1 LSTRT
6 TEPATAEQILVRLEQ
21 MPVSSRHLRIRLFV
35 GIATFFDGID
45 ALAIAYVLPVLVTV
59 WDISPHRVGILIS
72 AGYLGQLFGALFAG
86 WMAERIG
93 RLPTMAYTVATYAIF
108 SLLCALSWDYTSLL
122 VFRTLQGLGLG
133 GEVPVAAAYINEFA
147 RAKGRGRFVLL
158 YEQVYSAG
166 RLMAA
171 LLGVWVVTRFGWRY
185 MFLFGGLPALLV
197 VFLRRCLPE
206 SPRWLASQGRL
217 EEADR
222 VVTELETKAPV
233 QVTRAML
240 HDQPVRARP
249 AEKAQWKELFQG
261 AYRSRTFTSW
271 AVWFIAFL
279 LLNGLATW
287 VPTLYVT
294 VFRLPVQ
301 TSLRYGAI
309 SSIAGFAGCVTVA
322 LLIDWS
328 GRRLWYVGAFS
339 LAGLACVGLWFF
351 GAWSAVAVV
360 VIASV
365 TAFAANSIAMLVFLH
380 TPEIYPTRIRA
391 LATSVASAWLRVASI
406 AAPLFIGFTI
416 GTYRLGAVFLVLGVM
431 AWIGALITGLF
442 SMETKD
448 RVLEEI
454 SP

>member
-1 LSTRT
+1 
-6 TEPATAEQILVRLEQ
+6 
-21 MPVSSRHLRIRLFV
+21 MPVSSGRLRIRLFV
-35 GIATFFDGID
+35 GIATLFDGID
-45 ALAIAYVLPVLVTV
+45 ALAIAYVLPVLVGV
-59 WDISPHRVGILIS
+59 WDISPHRIGILIS
-72 AGYLGQLFGALFAG
+72 AGYVGQLFGALFAG

-93 RLPTMAYTVATYAIF
+93 RLPTMVYTVATYAVF

-122 VFRTLQGLGLG
+122 VFRTVQGLGLG
-133 GEVPVAAAYINEFA
+133 GEVPVAAAYVNEFA

-197 VFLRRCLPE
+197 IFLRRCLPE
-206 SPRWLASQGRL
+206 SPRWLVSQGRL
-217 EEADR
+217 EDADR
-222 VVTELETKAPV
+222 VVTQMETNAPV
-233 QVTRAML
+233 QATRAML
-240 HDQPVRARP
+240 HDQPVRDRP
-249 AEKAQWKELFQG
+249 AEKAQWKELFHG
-261 AYRSRTFTSW
+261 TYRSRTFTSW

-339 LAGLACVGLWFF
+339 LAGLACVGLWLF
-351 GAWSAVAVV
+351 GAGSPVAVV
-360 VIASV
+360 IIASV
-365 TAFAANSIAMLVFLH
+365 TTFAANSIAMLVFLH

>member
-1 LSTRT
+1 M
-6 TEPATAEQILVRLEQ
+6 V
-21 MPVSSRHLRIRLFV
+21 
-35 GIATFFDGID
+35 
-45 ALAIAYVLPVLVTV
+45 
-59 WDISPHRVGILIS
+59 
-72 AGYLGQLFGALFAG
+72 
-86 WMAERIG
+86 
-93 RLPTMAYTVATYAIF
+93 YTVATYALF

-122 VFRTLQGLGLG
+122 VFRTVQGLGLG
-133 GEVPVAAAYINEFA
+133 GEVPVAAAYVNEFA

-166 RLMAA
+166 RLVAA

-222 VVTELETKAPV
+222 VVTQMETNAPV
-233 QVTRAML
+233 QLTRAIV
-240 HDQPVRARP
+240 HDQPVRDQPVRDQP
-249 AEKAQWKELFQG
+249 AEKAQWKELFQRT
-261 AYRSRTFTSW
+261 YRSRTFTSW

-294 VFRLPVQ
+294 IFRLPVQ

-309 SSIAGFAGCVTVA
+309 SSIAGFAGCITVA

-339 LAGLACVGLWFF
+339 VAGLACVGLWLF

-360 VIASV
+360 IIASV
-365 TAFAANSIAMLVFLH
+365 TTFAANSIAMLVFLH

-416 GTYRLGAVFLVLGVM
+416 GTYRLGVVFLVLGVM